1 MGVRTI
7 NAIVV
12 VNWPVRIGVHKES
25 LARFFN
31 GPHGG
36 GVVDQS
42 DNQGSRVSVRP
53 LRYWAGQARAVSVAS
68 GHPRLKPGA
77 DPALDH
83 SGSDYL
89 FEGASLFEV
98 LEVLGRTEGK

>member
-7 NAIVV
+7 NALVG
-12 VNWPVRIGVHKES
+12 VNWPVRIGVHKRR
-25 LARFFN
+25 LARLFD

-42 DNQGSRVSVRP
+42 DHQGSRVSVRP
-53 LRYWAGQARAVSVAS
+53 LRYWAGRARAVSVAS
-68 GHPRLKPGA
+68 GHPRLKPGS

-89 FEGASLFEV
+89 FEGASLLKF
-98 LEVLGRTEGK
+98 